1 MRRLVHDI
9 VRDQEPLVLP
19 PTATVREAC
28 CRMQERK
35 VGAVVVAETDG
46 LPLGIFTGRDAV
58 SRVIAQ
64 GQDAATATL
73 ARVMTAKPVSMP
85 PQATT
90 IEALRLMRDGG
101 FRHLV
106 VVEDGR
112 VVGVVSRRDFLGDE
126 QQRLDEE
133 AVGLERV

>member
-9 VRDQEPLVLP
+9 VRDQEPLVMP
-19 PTATVREAC
+19 ATATVREAC

-35 VGAVVVAETDG
+35 VGAVVVAGPDRR
-46 LPLGIFTGRDAV
+46 PLGIFTGRDVV

-64 GQDAATATL
+64 GQDAATTTL

-85 PQATT
+85 PKATT
-90 IEALRLMRDGG
+90 IEALRLMQDGG

-106 VVEDGR
+106 VVDDGC

-126 QQRLDEE
+126 QKRLDDEKRL
-133 AVGLERV
+133 AQA